1 MVDAVAPAQFS
12 TINYVKDGEKI
23 AATKQGMTVTLV
35 GDKNGTRQMP
45 MEEFVKNELPKAKDI
60 KLENSPE
67 QDTVQIGTTAKQI
80 WDKTSDV
87 VNTEEVPDSNT
98 EKKLDTT
105 V

>member
-45 MEEFVKNELPKAKDI
+45 MEEFVKTI
-60 KLENSPE
+60 ENRNI
-67 QDTVQIGTTAKQI
+67 TF
-80 WDKTSDV
+80 
-87 VNTEEVPDSNT
+87 NFYY
-98 EKKLDTT
+98 L
-105 V
+105 